1 MNDAPFR
8 SLIDGGYQ
16 RPNAFGIGF
25 LARQRG
31 FLQTPQP
38 AQRAPIQ
45 E

>member
-25 LARQRG
+25 LAQRG